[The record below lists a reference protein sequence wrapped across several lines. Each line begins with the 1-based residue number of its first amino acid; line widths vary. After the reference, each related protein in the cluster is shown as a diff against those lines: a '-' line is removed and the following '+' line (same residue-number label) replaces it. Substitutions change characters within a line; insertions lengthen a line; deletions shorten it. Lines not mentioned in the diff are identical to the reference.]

1 MAQRMVHEFLAAYS
15 SCCAV
20 AALLLLQPAAGMA
33 VVGVAGSGPR
43 GTTAADTV
51 AGVVVPVASPA
62 TRNKRW
68 STTFGGNTSNKNV
81 TANNAVQ
88 DCTTDSDCL
97 DTPFTSCAIDPS
109 DKKRKCLCAD
119 GKLPLNGDC
128 LKKPRGP
135 LFVPALRTS
144 CETDVEC
151 LPNAI
156 CKNNATSTNPRLKIC
171 ACKDGF
177 TEEKD
182 SCNYADLLTFNYT
195 TLFIAVFTSLVW
207 NDHRA

>member
-33 VVGVAGSGPR
+33 VVGVAGGGPR
-43 GTTAADTV
+43 GTIAADAV
-51 AGVVVPVASPA
+51 AGVVVPVASSA

-68 STTFGGNTSNKNV
+68 STTFGGNSSNKNATV
-81 TANNAVQ
+81 NNAVQ

-97 DTPFTSCAIDPS
+97 DTPFTSCALDPS

-119 GKLPLNGDC
+119 GKQPLNGDC
-128 LKKPRGP
+128 LKKPR
-135 LFVPALRTS
+135 ALRTS

-156 CKNNATSTNPRLKIC
+156 CKNNATLTNPRLKIC
-171 ACKDGF
+171 ACKDGY

-182 SCNYADLLTFNYT
+182 SCNYADLLNFNYL

>member
-1 MAQRMVHEFLAAYS
+1 MAQRRTVHAFLAAY
-15 SCCAV
+15 CCCLMAVALLSPQPAVGMAV
-20 AALLLLQPAAGMA
+20 AADTAAAAAAGAA
-33 VVGVAGSGPR
+33 VPPPSS
-43 GTTAADTV
+43 AA
-51 AGVVVPVASPA
+51 
-62 TRNKRW
+62 RNKRW
-68 STTFGGNTSNKNV
+68 STTFGANSSNKNV
-81 TANNAVQ
+81 TVNNAVQ

-97 DTPFTSCAIDPS
+97 NTPFTSCALDPS

-135 LFVPALRTS
+135 LFVPALKTS

-156 CKNNATSTNPRLKIC
+156 CKNNATLTNPRLKIC

-177 TEEKD
+177 IEEKE

-195 TLFIAVFTSLVW
+195 TLLIAVFTSWIW
-207 NDHRA
+207 NERRA

>member
-1 MAQRMVHEFLAAYS
+1 MAQWTVHAFLAAY
-15 SCCAV
+15 CCCLMAG
-20 AALLLLQPAAGMA
+20 LLLPQPAAGMA
-33 VVGVAGSGPR
+33 VVVGGRSRVTA
-43 GTTAADTV
+43 AADTA
-51 AGVVVPVASPA
+51 AGVAVPSPSSA
-62 TRNKRW
+62 ARNKRW
-68 STTFGGNTSNKNV
+68 STTFGANSSNKNV
-81 TANNAVQ
+81 TVNNAVQ

-97 DTPFTSCAIDPS
+97 DTPFTSCALDPS
-109 DKKRKCLCAD
+109 DKKKKCLCAD

-135 LFVPALRTS
+135 LFVPALKTS

-156 CKNNATSTNPRLKIC
+156 CKNNATLTNPRLKIC

-177 TEEKD
+177 TEEKE

-195 TLFIAVFTSLVW
+195 ILLIAVFTSWIW
-207 NDHRA
+207 NDRRA

>member
-1 MAQRMVHEFLAAYS
+1 MAQRTVHEFLAAYS
-15 SCCAV
+15 CCFAM

-33 VVGVAGSGPR
+33 VVGVAGGGPL
-43 GTTAADTV
+43 GTAAADTV
-51 AGVVVPVASPA
+51 PGGVVPVPSSAA
-62 TRNKRW
+62 RNKRW
-68 STTFGGNTSNKNV
+68 STTFGGNSGNKNV
-81 TANNAVQ
+81 TVNNAVQ

-97 DTPFTSCAIDPS
+97 DTPFTSCALDPS

-119 GKLPLNGDC
+119 GKQPSNGDC
-128 LKKPRGP
+128 LKKPR
-135 LFVPALRTS
+135 ALKTS

-156 CKNNATSTNPRLKIC
+156 CKNNATLTNPRLKIC

-177 TEEKD
+177 TEEKE

-195 TLFIAVFTSLVW
+195 TLLIAVFTSWVW
-207 NDHRA
+207 NYHRA